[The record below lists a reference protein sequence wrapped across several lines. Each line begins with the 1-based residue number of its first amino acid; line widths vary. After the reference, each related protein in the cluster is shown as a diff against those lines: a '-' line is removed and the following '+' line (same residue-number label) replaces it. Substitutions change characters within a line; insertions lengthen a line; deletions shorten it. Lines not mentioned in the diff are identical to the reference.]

1 LGEGQ
6 EMGTWGENSVAGPCR
21 HSNLKLMRI
30 VRLAFVAAGLV
41 FLAGLRFA
49 HAGTPDT
56 VKFTHGKLV
65 YPTYTYRNA
74 ETVAPLFN
82 SIENMGLYPY
92 TRLDWETRSE
102 KPVPKTYDMIKL
114 ENKYLRVEF
123 LPELGGRIFSAYDK
137 VAKRQLFY
145 HPSVIKP
152 SRYNPRD
159 AWLVGDLEL
168 YGPYDTHMITWPGE
182 PWPWAL
188 VRNKDGSATVILSHV
203 DHFFRDKI
211 SIAVTLFP
219 GKDYLKVTVH
229 LFNKNLVPNRYLIW
243 TNAGVEASE
252 GSRFVYPMSKVITHV
267 SDALNVWPVID
278 GVDLSWNRNNVNMLG
293 VFGLDIYDNYMS
305 VYDYKNDFGTICYK
319 NHLLARGMKTWTFG
333 SGTEGKQQ
341 ATTYSDTGDLYMEMQ
356 SGRFVWDGIYEFI
369 DPGMS
374 DGWTEY
380 WYGAG
385 HLGGLTTANP
395 DVAVH
400 FKIPPKRPGTASL
413 AVTPTADYPG
423 AVQEL
428 YDGKQKIWNATQDL
442 QVGSASYAEIPL
454 GASTQGQV
462 LELKILS
469 NAGKILLDHKFYPND
484 EHPDARYASDSVP
497 RTYGPAD
504 TLTADQLYE
513 EGLGYQKFGR
523 IDDAERAYKEALH
536 KDPLF
541 PPVQL
546 QMGLLA
552 LRRFD
557 TQEAIDHFKK
567 VLERDPTNGN
577 AHYYL
582 GMIDLE
588 LGKAADARL
597 HFYRILPDS
606 DKFRLRDYM
615 LGLLALK
622 EGDKAR
628 ALNELSTAA
637 SILPEDIAVQ
647 EAHAY
652 MLRQEGSTAQAAGK
666 RKAIL
671 KLDPT
676 NRFALAEDLFA
687 TGTLGKG
694 ETSGVRNAQEVEL
707 NLFDRACARHPQGY
721 LGLATEY
728 FRLSAWA
735 EAAKVLDRGI
745 FVTAGTGDDPYSLLL
760 YYRAYASVKLGDHQ
774 AALKFIQRAQREDL
788 KIQIFPFRAEDV
800 IVLKTALKLDP
811 NDANAGVLLGDLLY
825 SRSRREEATNLWNA
839 AVEKAPHNFSA
850 LRNLGMAML
859 VEGNQEKGLTLL
871 TRALEVRPD
880 HMATVLLVA
889 NANARLGHIQA
900 ARSVFKKA
908 LALQPGNDQLLQK
921 LASLE
926 AQVGNDEKALEILSS
941 HTFGP
946 THLSY
951 SLLHLY
957 RGIQLMLAL
966 QAAKS
971 SQFNKALDDAA
982 AAQDPPSNL
991 GVDSFAKITSSRL
1004 LVYKALL
1011 LQAEGKHSE
1020 AMAAWQAAA
1029 KTPDE
1034 DIQGNGLFRAI
1045 GLYKSGQVQ
1054 EAEAWLK
1061 GFVPVNEQRKT
1072 DNSIT
1077 LRLHAYEMA
1086 GIYAAMQGN
1095 RSLAEQ
1101 NFQKALEI
1109 DQSYLYARQGLA
1121 WLKAGMLD
1129 GLKL

>member
-1 LGEGQ
+1 
-6 EMGTWGENSVAGPCR
+6 MPV
-21 HSNLKLMRI
+21 
-30 VRLAFVAAGLV
+30 
-41 FLAGLRFA
+41 
-49 HAGTPDT
+49 TPDT

-65 YPTYTYRNA
+65 YPTYTYRSA
-74 ETVAPLFN
+74 ETVAPLFG

-92 TRLDWETRSE
+92 SRLDWETRSE
-102 KPVPKTYDMIKL
+102 KPVPKTYDMVAL

-152 SRYNPRD
+152 SRYNPRG
-159 AWLVGDLEL
+159 AWAVGNLEL

-188 VRNKDGSATVILSHV
+188 VRHKDGSATVILSHI

-211 SIAVTLFP
+211 SIAVTLLP
-219 GKDYLKVTVH
+219 GKDYLKITVH

-243 TNAGVEASE
+243 TNAGVAASE

-278 GVDLSWNRNNVNMLG
+278 GEDMSWNRNNVNMLG

-305 VYDYKNDFGTICYK
+305 IYDYKDDFGTICYK

-333 SGTEGKQQ
+333 SGSEGRQQ

-385 HLGGLTTANP
+385 HLGGLTTATP
-395 DVAVH
+395 EAAVH
-400 FKIPPKRPGTASL
+400 FEIPPRRPGTAKL

-423 AVQEL
+423 AVEEL
-428 YDGKQKIWNATQDL
+428 YAGKQKVWNTTQDL
-442 QVGSASYAEIPL
+442 KVGSASHAEISL
-454 GASTQGQV
+454 GANTQGQV

-469 NAGKILLDHKFYPND
+469 RDGKTLLDHKFYPND
-484 EHPDARYASDSVP
+484 QHPNAAYASDSVP
-497 RTYGPAD
+497 RTYGPVD

-513 EGLGYQKFGR
+513 QGLGYQKFGR
-523 IDDAERAYKEALH
+523 IDDAERAYKEALR

-557 TQEAIDHFKK
+557 TQEAIDHFQK
-567 VLERDPTNGN
+567 VLERDPTNGD

-582 GMIDLE
+582 GMIDYE
-588 LGKAADARL
+588 LGRGADARL
-597 HFYRILPDS
+597 HFYRILPAS

-622 EGDKAR
+622 ENDKAR
-628 ALNELSTAA
+628 ALHELSTAA
-637 SILPEDIAVQ
+637 SLLPEDVSVR
-647 EAHAY
+647 EAYAY
-652 MLRQEGSTAQAAGK
+652 ILRQEGKSEQAA
-666 RKAIL
+666 REQEAIL

-676 NRFALAEDLFA
+676 NRFALAEHLFA
-687 TGTLGKG
+687 AGALGNDHADVG
-694 ETSGVRNAQEVEL
+694 QTAQEAEL

-721 LGLATEY
+721 LGLAAEY

-745 FVTAGTGDDPYSLLL
+745 AVTAASGDAPYPLLL
-760 YYRAYASVKLGDHQ
+760 YDRAYASVKLGDHQ
-774 AALKFIQRAQREDL
+774 AALKFIHRAQKEDL
-788 KIQIFPFRAEDV
+788 EIQIFPFRAEDV
-800 IVLKTALKLDP
+800 DTLKTALKLDP
-811 NDANAGVLLGDLLY
+811 ADANAGVLVGDLLY
-825 SRSRREEATNLWNA
+825 SRSRQKEATDLWSE

-859 VEGNQEKGLTLL
+859 VEGNQEEGLNFL
-871 TRALEVRPD
+871 TRALAVRPD

-889 NANARLGHIQA
+889 NANASLGHIQA
-900 ARSVFKKA
+900 ARSVFQKA
-908 LALQPGNDQLLQK
+908 LALQPGNDQLLQR

-926 AQVGNDEKALEILSS
+926 AQVGNDEKALKILNS

-966 QAAKS
+966 QSAKN
-971 SQFNKALDDAA
+971 SQFDKALDDIA
-982 AAQDPPSNL
+982 AAQNPPSNL

-1004 LVYKALL
+1004 LMYKALL
-1011 LQAEGKHSE
+1011 LQAEGKHSA

-1029 KTPDE
+1029 NTADQ

-1054 EAEAWLK
+1054 KAKDWLK

-1101 NFQKALEI
+1101 NYQKAMEI

-1129 GLKL
+1129 GLKM

>member
-1 LGEGQ
+1 
-6 EMGTWGENSVAGPCR
+6 MGTCGKNFVASLR
-21 HSNLKLMRI
+21 RLSNLELARKA
-30 VRLAFVAAGLV
+30 RLAAVTACLV
-41 FLAGLRFA
+41 FLAGLEFA
-49 HAGTPDT
+49 YAGGPDT

-65 YPTYTYRNA
+65 YPTYTYGSA
-74 ETVAPLFN
+74 ETVAPLFS

-102 KPVPKTYDMIKL
+102 KPVAKTYDMVAL

-145 HPSVIKP
+145 HPAVIKP

-188 VRNKDGSATVILSHV
+188 VRHKDGSATVILSHV

-211 SIAVTLFP
+211 SIAVTLLP
-219 GKDYLKVTVH
+219 GKDYLKITVH

-278 GVDLSWNRNNVNMLG
+278 GEDMSWNRNNVNMLG

-305 VYDYKNDFGTICYK
+305 IYDYKNDFGTICYK

-333 SGTEGKQQ
+333 SGSEGKQQ

-385 HLGGLTTANP
+385 HLGGLTTATP
-395 DVAVH
+395 EAAVH
-400 FKIPPKRPGTASL
+400 FEIPPGRPGTAKL

-423 AVQEL
+423 AVEEL
-428 YDGKQKIWNATQDL
+428 YAGKQKVWNATQDL
-442 QVGSASYAEIPL
+442 KVGSASHAEISL
-454 GASTQGQV
+454 GTNTQGQV

-469 NAGKILLDHKFYPND
+469 RDGKTLLDHKFYPND
-484 EHPDARYASDSVP
+484 QHPNAAYASDSVP
-497 RTYGPAD
+497 RTYGPVD

-513 EGLGYQKFGR
+513 QGLGYQKFGR
-523 IDDAERAYKEALH
+523 IDDAERAYKEALR

-557 TQEAIDHFKK
+557 TQEAIDHFQK
-567 VLERDPTNGN
+567 VLERDPTNGD

-582 GMIDLE
+582 GMIDSE
-588 LGKAADARL
+588 LGRAADARL

-622 EGDKAR
+622 EGDKSR
-628 ALNELSTAA
+628 ALHQLSTAA
-637 SILPEDIAVQ
+637 SILPQDISVR
-647 EAHAY
+647 EAYAY
-652 MLRQEGSTAQAAGK
+652 ILRQEGNSGQAA
-666 RKAIL
+666 REQEAIL

-676 NRFALAEDLFA
+676 NRFALAEHLFA
-687 TGTLGKG
+687 AGALGKG
-694 ETSGVRNAQEVEL
+694 HADVGQAAQEAEL

-721 LGLATEY
+721 LGLAAEY

-745 FVTAGTGDDPYSLLL
+745 AVTAASGDAPYPLLL
-760 YYRAYASVKLGDHQ
+760 YDRAYASVMLGDHP
-774 AALKFIQRAQREDL
+774 AALKFIHRAQKEDL

-800 IVLKTALKLDP
+800 DILKTALKLDP
-811 NDANAGVLLGDLLY
+811 ADANAGVLLGDLLY
-825 SRSRREEATNLWNA
+825 SRSRQKEATDLWSA

-859 VEGNQEKGLTLL
+859 VEGNQEKGLSLL
-871 TRALEVRPD
+871 TRALAVRPD

-900 ARSVFKKA
+900 ARSVFQKA
-908 LALQPGNDQLLQK
+908 LALQPGNDQLLQR

-926 AQVGNDEKALEILSS
+926 AQVGNDEKALKILNS

-966 QAAKS
+966 QSAKN
-971 SQFNKALDDAA
+971 SQFSKALDDIA
-982 AAQDPPSNL
+982 AAQNPPSNL

-1004 LVYKALL
+1004 LMYQALL
-1011 LQAEGKHSE
+1011 LQAEGKHSA

-1029 KTPDE
+1029 NTADQ

-1054 EAEAWLK
+1054 KADDWLK
-1061 GFVPVNEQRKT
+1061 GFAPVNEQRKT

-1129 GLKL
+1129 GLKM

>member
-1 LGEGQ
+1 
-6 EMGTWGENSVAGPCR
+6 MATCSKNSAAGLR
-21 HSNLKLMRI
+21 QLSNLKLMR
-30 VRLAFVAAGLV
+30 LAHLAAVMACLV
-41 FLAGLRFA
+41 FLAGLKTA

-65 YPTYTYRNA
+65 YPTYTYRSA
-74 ETVAPLFN
+74 ETVAPLFK

-102 KPVPKTYDMIKL
+102 KPVPKTYDMIAL

-123 LPELGGRIFSAYDK
+123 LPQLGGRIFSAYDE

-152 SRYNPRD
+152 SRYNPRG
-159 AWLVGDLEL
+159 AWMVGDLEL

-188 VRNKDGSATVILSHV
+188 VRHKDGSATVILSHV

-219 GKDYLKVTVH
+219 DKDYLKIAVH
-229 LFNKNLVPNRYLIW
+229 LYNKNLVPNRYLIW

-267 SDALNVWPVID
+267 SDALNVWPVIG
-278 GVDLSWNRNNVNMLG
+278 GVDLSRNRNNVNMLG

-333 SGTEGKQQ
+333 SGREGRQQ

-400 FKIPPKRPGTASL
+400 FKTPPKRPGTASL

-423 AVQEL
+423 AAEEL
-428 YDGKQKIWNATQDL
+428 YAGKQKIWNATQDL
-442 QVGSASYAEIPL
+442 KVGSASHAEIPL
-454 GASTQGQV
+454 GTSTQGQV
-462 LELKILS
+462 LELKIFS
-469 NAGKILLDHKFYPND
+469 RNGKILLDHEFYPND
-484 EHPDARYASDSVP
+484 EHPNARYASDSVP
-497 RTYGPAD
+497 RTYGPVD

-523 IDDAERAYKEALH
+523 IDDAERAYKEALR

-567 VLERDPTNGN
+567 VLERDPTNGD

-597 HFYRILPDS
+597 HFYRILPGS

-615 LGLLALK
+615 MGLLALM
-622 EGDKAR
+622 EGDMAS
-628 ALNELSTAA
+628 ALHELSTAA
-637 SILPEDIAVQ
+637 SILPEDVTVQ
-647 EAHAY
+647 EAYAY
-652 MLRQEGSTAQAAGK
+652 ILRQEGNSAQAVRE

-687 TGTLGKG
+687 TGALGKG
-694 ETSGVRNAQEVEL
+694 HTNAGQKTQEADL

-745 FVTAGTGDDPYSLLL
+745 AVTASSGEAPYPMLL

-774 AALKFIQRAQREDL
+774 AALKFIQRAQKEDL

-800 IVLKTALKLDP
+800 DILKTALKLDP
-811 NDANAGVLLGDLLY
+811 VDANADVLLGDLLY
-825 SRSRREEATNLWNA
+825 SRSRRMEATSLWST

-850 LRNLGMAML
+850 LRNLGMARL
-859 VEGNQEKGLTLL
+859 VEGNQEKGLTVL
-871 TRALEVRPD
+871 TRALVVRPD
-880 HMATVLLVA
+880 HLATVLLVA
-889 NANARLGHIQA
+889 NVNARLGHIQA
-900 ARSVFKKA
+900 ARRVFQKA
-908 LALQPGNDQLLQK
+908 LALQPGDDQLLQG

-926 AQVGNDEKALEILSS
+926 AQVGNEQQALKILNS

-951 SLLHLY
+951 ALLHLY

-966 QAAKS
+966 QTAKN
-971 SQFNKALDDAA
+971 SQFNKALYDIA
-982 AAQDPPSNL
+982 AAQDPSSNL

-1004 LVYKALL
+1004 LMYKALML
-1011 LQAEGKHSE
+1011 HAEGKHSA
-1020 AMAAWQAAA
+1020 AMAAWQEAA
-1029 KTPDE
+1029 KTPDK

-1045 GLYKSGQVQ
+1045 GLYKSGQGQ

-1086 GIYAAMQGN
+1086 GIYAAMHGN

-1109 DQSYLYARQGLA
+1109 DQSYLYARQGMA

-1129 GLKL
+1129 GLKI

>member
-1 LGEGQ
+1 
-6 EMGTWGENSVAGPCR
+6 MGSCSKNSVAGLR
-21 HSNLKLMRI
+21 RLSNLELMRI
-30 VRLAFVAAGLV
+30 ARLAAVTACLV
-41 FLAGLRFA
+41 FLAGLRVA

-65 YPTYTYRNA
+65 YPTYTYRSA
-74 ETVAPLFN
+74 ETVAPLFG

-92 TRLDWETRSE
+92 SRLDWETRSE
-102 KPVPKTYDMIKL
+102 KPVPKTYDMVAL

-152 SRYNPRD
+152 SRYNPRG
-159 AWLVGDLEL
+159 AWVVGNLEL

-188 VRNKDGSATVILSHV
+188 VRHKDGSATVILSHV

-211 SIAVTLFP
+211 SIAVTLLP
-219 GKDYLKVTVH
+219 GKDYLKITVH

-243 TNAGVEASE
+243 TNAGVAASE

-278 GVDLSWNRNNVNMLG
+278 GEDMSWNRNNVNMLG

-305 VYDYKNDFGTICYK
+305 IYDYKDDFGTICYK

-333 SGTEGKQQ
+333 SGSEGRQQ

-385 HLGGLTTANP
+385 HLGGLTTATP
-395 DVAVH
+395 EAAVH
-400 FKIPPKRPGTASL
+400 FEIPPRRPGTAKL

-423 AVQEL
+423 AVEEL
-428 YDGKQKIWNATQDL
+428 YAGKQKVWNATQDL
-442 QVGSASYAEIPL
+442 KVGSASHAEISL
-454 GASTQGQV
+454 GANTQGQV

-469 NAGKILLDHKFYPND
+469 RDGKTLLDHKFYPND
-484 EHPDARYASDSVP
+484 QHPNAAYASDSVP
-497 RTYGPAD
+497 RTYGPVD

-513 EGLGYQKFGR
+513 QGLGYQKFGR
-523 IDDAERAYKEALH
+523 IDDAERAYKEALR

-557 TQEAIDHFKK
+557 TQEAIDHFQK
-567 VLERDPTNGN
+567 VLERDPTNGD

-582 GMIDLE
+582 GMIDYE
-588 LGKAADARL
+588 LGRGADARL
-597 HFYRILPDS
+597 HFYRILPAS

-622 EGDKAR
+622 ENDRAR
-628 ALNELSTAA
+628 ALHELSTAA
-637 SILPEDIAVQ
+637 SLIPEDVSVR
-647 EAHAY
+647 EAYAY
-652 MLRQEGSTAQAAGK
+652 ILRQEGKSEQAA
-666 RKAIL
+666 REQEAIL

-676 NRFALAEDLFA
+676 NRFALAEHLFA
-687 TGTLGKG
+687 AGALGKDHADAG
-694 ETSGVRNAQEVEL
+694 QTEQEAKL

-721 LGLATEY
+721 LGLAAEY

-745 FVTAGTGDDPYSLLL
+745 AVTAASGDAPYPLLL
-760 YYRAYASVKLGDHQ
+760 YDRAYASVKLGDHQ
-774 AALKFIQRAQREDL
+774 AALKFIHRAQKEDL
-788 KIQIFPFRAEDV
+788 EIQIFPFRAEDV
-800 IVLKTALKLDP
+800 DTLKTALKLDP
-811 NDANAGVLLGDLLY
+811 ADANAGVLLGDLLY
-825 SRSRREEATNLWNA
+825 SRSRQKEATDLWSE

-859 VEGNQEKGLTLL
+859 VEGNQEKGLSLL
-871 TRALEVRPD
+871 TRALAVRPD

-900 ARSVFKKA
+900 ARSVFQKA
-908 LALQPGNDQLLQK
+908 LALQPGNDQLLQR

-926 AQVGNDEKALEILSS
+926 AQVGNDDKALKILNS

-957 RGIQLMLAL
+957 RGIQLMLAF
-966 QAAKS
+966 QSAKN
-971 SQFNKALDDAA
+971 SQFSKALDDIA
-982 AAQDPPSNL
+982 AAQNPPSNL

-1004 LVYKALL
+1004 LMYKALL
-1011 LQAEGKHSE
+1011 LQAEGKHSA

-1029 KTPDE
+1029 NTADQ

-1054 EAEAWLK
+1054 KAKDWLK

-1101 NFQKALEI
+1101 NFQKALQI

-1129 GLKL
+1129 SLKM

>member
-1 LGEGQ
+1 
-6 EMGTWGENSVAGPCR
+6 MGTCGINSVAGLR
-21 HSNLKLMRI
+21 RLSNLKLMRI
-30 VRLAFVAAGLV
+30 ARLAAVTACLL
-41 FLAGLRFA
+41 FLAGLKA
-49 HAGTPDT
+49 AYAGTPDT

-65 YPTYTYRNA
+65 YPTYTYRSA
-74 ETVAPLFN
+74 ETDAPLFG

-92 TRLDWETRSE
+92 SRLDWETRSE
-102 KPVPKTYDMIKL
+102 KPVPKTYDMLVL
-114 ENKYLRVEF
+114 ENEYLRVEF
-123 LPELGGRIFSAYDK
+123 LPQFGGRIFSAYDK

-152 SRYNPRD
+152 SRYNPRG
-159 AWLVGDLEL
+159 AWLVGNLEL

-188 VRNKDGSATVILSHV
+188 VRHADGSATVILSHV

-211 SIAVTLFP
+211 SIAVTLLP
-219 GKDYLKVTVH
+219 GKDYLKITVH

-243 TNAGVEASE
+243 TNAGVAASE

-278 GVDLSWNRNNVNMLG
+278 GEDLSWNRNNVNMLG
-293 VFGLDIYDNYMS
+293 VFGLNIYDNYMS

-333 SGTEGKQQ
+333 SGREGRQQ

-428 YDGKQKIWNATQDL
+428 YAGKQKIWNATQDL
-442 QVGSASYAEIPL
+442 RVGSASHAEIPL
-454 GASTQGQV
+454 GANTQGQV

-469 NAGKILLDHKFYPND
+469 STGKALLDHRFYPNN
-484 EHPDARYASDSVP
+484 EHPNARYASDSVP
-497 RTYGPAD
+497 RTYGSVD

-513 EGLGYQKFGR
+513 QGLGYQKFGR
-523 IDDAERAYKEALH
+523 IDDAERAYREALR

-552 LRRFD
+552 VRRLD
-557 TQEAIDHFKK
+557 TQEAVDNFKK
-567 VLERDPTNGN
+567 VLERDPTNGD

-622 EGDKAR
+622 EGDKAM
-628 ALNELSTAA
+628 ALHELSTVA
-637 SILPEDIAVQ
+637 SILPEDVAVQ
-647 EAHAY
+647 EAYAY
-652 MLRQEGSTAQAAGK
+652 ILRQEGNSAQAAGK

-687 TGTLGKG
+687 AGALEKDYADAGQ
-694 ETSGVRNAQEVEL
+694 NPQEAEL

-728 FRLSAWA
+728 FRLSAWN

-745 FVTAGTGDDPYSLLL
+745 AVTAISGAAPYPLLL
-760 YYRAYASVKLGDHQ
+760 YYRAYASVKLGEHQ
-774 AALKFIQRAQREDL
+774 SALEFIHKAQDEDL
-788 KIQIFPFRAEDV
+788 EIQIFPFRAEDLA
-800 IVLKTALKLDP
+800 ILKTALKLDP
-811 NDANAGVLLGDLLY
+811 ADANAGVLLGDLLY
-825 SRSRREEATNLWNA
+825 SRSRRQDATNLWTA

-850 LRNLGMAML
+850 LRNLGMAIL
-859 VEGNQEKGLTLL
+859 VEGNQEKGLSLL
-871 TRALEVRPD
+871 TRALAVRPD

-889 NANARLGHIQA
+889 NANASLGHIQA
-900 ARSVFKKA
+900 ARTVFQKA
-908 LALQPGNDQLLQK
+908 LALQPGDDQLLQR

-926 AQVGNDEKALEILSS
+926 AQVGNDDKALEILRS

-966 QAAKS
+966 QAAKGS
-971 SQFNKALDDAA
+971 RFNEALDDISK
-982 AAQDPPSNL
+982 AQEPPSNL

-1004 LVYKALL
+1004 LMYKALL
-1011 LQAEGKHSE
+1011 LQAEGKHS
-1020 AMAAWQAAA
+1020 AATAAWQAAA
-1029 KTPDE
+1029 NTADN

-1054 EAEAWLK
+1054 EADVWLK

-1072 DNSIT
+1072 DNSII
-1077 LRLHAYEMA
+1077 LKLHAYEMA
-1086 GIYAAMQGN
+1086 GVYAAMQGHS
-1095 RSLAEQ
+1095 SLAEQ

-1109 DQSYLYARQGLA
+1109 DQSYLYARQGMA

-1129 GLKL
+1129 GLKM

>member
-1 LGEGQ
+1 METCGN
-6 EMGTWGENSVAGPCR
+6 NSVAGLR
-21 HSNLKLMRI
+21 RLSSLKLVRI
-30 VRLAFVAAGLV
+30 ARLAAATACLI
-41 FLAGLRFA
+41 FLAALKAA

-65 YPTYTYRNA
+65 YPTYTYRSA
-74 ETVAPLFN
+74 ETVAPLFR

-92 TRLDWETRSE
+92 TKLNWETRSE
-102 KPVPKTYDMIKL
+102 KPVPKTYDMIAL

-188 VRNKDGSATVILSHV
+188 VRHSDGSATVTLSHV

-211 SIAVTLFP
+211 SMAVTLFP
-219 GKDYLKVTVH
+219 DKDYLKITVH
-229 LFNKNLVPNRYLIW
+229 LYNKNLVPNRYLIW

-267 SDALNVWPVID
+267 SNALNVWPVID

-305 VYDYKNDFGTICYK
+305 IYDYKNDFGTICYK
-319 NHLLARGMKTWTFG
+319 NRLLARGMKTWTFG
-333 SGTEGKQQ
+333 SAREGRQQ

-385 HLGGLTTANP
+385 QLGGLTTATP

-400 FKIPPKRPGTASL
+400 FEIPPKRPGTARL
-413 AVTPTADYPG
+413 AVTPTADYPA

-428 YDGKQKIWNATQDL
+428 YAGKQKIWNATQDL
-442 QVGSASYAEIPL
+442 KVGSTSHEEIPL
-454 GASTQGQV
+454 GTNTHGQV
-462 LELKILS
+462 LDLKVLS
-469 NAGKILLDHKFYPND
+469 RDGKILLDHKFYPND
-484 EHPDARYASDSVP
+484 EHPNARYASDSVP
-497 RTYGPAD
+497 RSYGPVD
-504 TLTADQLYE
+504 TLAADQFYQ

-523 IDDAERAYKEALH
+523 IDDAERAYKEALR

-567 VLERDPTNGN
+567 VLKRDPANGD

-582 GMIDLE
+582 GMIDSD
-588 LGKAADARL
+588 LGRGVEARL
-597 HFYRILPDS
+597 QFYRILPDS

-622 EGDKAR
+622 ENDRAKA
-628 ALNELSTAA
+628 LYELSTAA
-637 SILPEDIAVQ
+637 SLTPEDVSAQ
-647 EAHAY
+647 EAYAY
-652 MLRQEGSTAQAAGK
+652 ILRREGNSAQAA
-666 RKAIL
+666 RQWKAIL

-676 NRFALAEDLFA
+676 NRFALAENLFA
-687 TGTLGKG
+687 AGVFGG
-694 ETSGVRNAQEVEL
+694 EDSNATQDRQEAEL

-721 LGLATEY
+721 LGLANEY

-735 EAAKVLDRGI
+735 EAAKVLERGI
-745 FVTAGTGDDPYSLLL
+745 AVTAGSGDAPYPLLL

-774 AALKFIQRAQREDL
+774 AALKFIHRARKEDL

-800 IVLKTALKLDP
+800 DILKTALKLEP
-811 NDANAGVLLGDLLY
+811 ADANADVLLGDLLY
-825 SRSRREEATNLWNA
+825 SRSRRKEATNLWSA

-859 VEGNQEKGLTLL
+859 VEGNQEKGLSLL
-871 TRALEVRPD
+871 TRALAVRPD
-880 HMATVLLVA
+880 HLATVLLVA
-889 NANARLGHIQA
+889 NANARLGHVEA
-900 ARSVFKKA
+900 ARGVFQKA
-908 LALQPGNDQLLQK
+908 LTFQPDNDQFMQQ

-926 AQVGNDEKALEILSS
+926 AQMGDYQQALKILNS

-966 QAAKS
+966 QSVKN
-971 SQFNKALDDAA
+971 SQLNKALDDVA
-982 AAQDPPSNL
+982 AAQNPPSNL

-1004 LVYKALL
+1004 LMYKALL
-1011 LQAEGKHSE
+1011 LKAEGKHSA

-1029 KTPDE
+1029 NTADQ

-1045 GLYKSGQVQ
+1045 GLYRSGQVQ
-1054 EAEAWLK
+1054 KAEDWFK
-1061 GFVPVNEQRKT
+1061 GFAAVNEQRKT
-1072 DNSIT
+1072 DNSLT

-1086 GIYAAMQGN
+1086 GIYAALRGN

-1129 GLKL
+1129 ELKM